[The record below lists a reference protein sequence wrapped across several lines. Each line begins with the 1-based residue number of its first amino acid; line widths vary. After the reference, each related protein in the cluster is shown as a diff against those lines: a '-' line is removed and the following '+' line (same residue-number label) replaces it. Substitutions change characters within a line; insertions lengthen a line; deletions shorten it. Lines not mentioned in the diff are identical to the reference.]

1 MVLIVLFR
9 TFNTLLASTGS
20 EYPLP
25 INYLFSLR
33 KIDNCLLGSIPN
45 PLLKSLK
52 KGAHTMA
59 NRERNNQLKFYVTNE
74 ERFLIQNK
82 MRESN
87 VKNMGAYLRK
97 MAIDGNIFI
106 LDNMPLKE
114 MNMNLTRVGS
124 NINQIAKRINSTDR
138 YYKEDVTEIKEML
151 DEIWQLQKS
160 ILLKLP

>member
-1 MVLIVLFR
+1 
-9 TFNTLLASTGS
+9 
-20 EYPLP
+20 
-25 INYLFSLR
+25 
-33 KIDNCLLGSIPN
+33 
-45 PLLKSLK
+45 
-52 KGAHTMA
+52 MA
-59 NRERNNQLKFYVTNE
+59 NRERDNQIKFYVTDE
-74 ERFLIQNK
+74 EKFLIQK
-82 MRESN
+82 KIKESN

>member
-1 MVLIVLFR
+1 
-9 TFNTLLASTGS
+9 
-20 EYPLP
+20 
-25 INYLFSLR
+25 
-33 KIDNCLLGSIPN
+33 
-45 PLLKSLK
+45 
-52 KGAHTMA
+52 MA